1 MSPPSHVLK
10 KVCRDNSQIAFGL
23 ERVLT
28 IILPALLDADDYMT
42 LVISRANPGSSLCHG
57 MLVFAGS
64 LPVTG
69 MPQTNGQDSGLT
81 FLLTSLPAGYKLLRR
96 ECITWYGAS

>member
-1 MSPPSHVLK
+1 M
-10 KVCRDNSQIAFGL
+10 AFGL

-28 IILPALLDADDYMT
+28 IILPALLNAHDNMT
-42 LVISRANPGSSLCHG
+42 LVLSRADPGSNLCHG

-64 LPVTG
+64 LPVMG
-69 MPQTNGQDSGLT
+69 MPQTNRQDSGLT

-96 ECITWYGAS
+96 ECITWYGAI